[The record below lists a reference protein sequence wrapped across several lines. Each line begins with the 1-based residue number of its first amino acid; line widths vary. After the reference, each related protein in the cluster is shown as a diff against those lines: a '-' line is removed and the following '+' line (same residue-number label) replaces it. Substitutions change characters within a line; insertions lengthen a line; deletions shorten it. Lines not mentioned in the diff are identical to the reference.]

1 MLDKKS
7 LDVIKKILQTY
18 ISDKSYRAFIFGSR
32 AIGKNRKFSDI
43 DLGIIGTKSLSS
55 KEFVTIKDKF
65 DESDLP
71 YRVDLVDFSNVSERF
86 KNQALNNI
94 INIWPK
100 SLN

>member
-1 MLDKKS
+1 MIDKKY
-7 LDVIKKILQTY
+7 LEIIKKILQKS
-18 ISDKSYRAFIFGSR
+18 ISNKSYKVFIFGSR
-32 AIGKNRKFSDI
+32 VMGKNRKFSDI
-43 DLGIIGTKSLSS
+43 DLGILGTKPLSA
-55 KEFVTIKDKF
+55 KEFITIKDKF

-86 KNQALNNI
+86 KHQALNNI